1 MQKYNQKKIVKL
13 NKNQIKNATQTKYI
27 PKCHVKYSFL
37 LIICIK
43 CVKKEVWTQ

>member
-27 PKCHVKYSFL
+27 PKCHVKYSSL
-37 LIICIK
+37 LIIRKIVFEVCI
-43 CVKKEVWTQ
+43 Q